1 MNIILEISQIEIKNI
16 MFLETKKNII
26 IDGNFTKLIYADN
39 NVSVNGIFITFPI
52 LASGM
57 DKLMNKNILTFQMST
72 GSNSSIVK
80 QVSDFENRLIEYYK
94 CEYGIQ
100 KKAAPTLM
108 NQLSTSRIKLYKETD
123 DVNNNKSH
131 PKVVLKISG
140 IWETVNEVGITY
152 KFLEMHTM

>member
-1 MNIILEISQIEIKNI
+1 MN
-16 MFLETKKNII
+16 
-26 IDGNFTKLIYADN
+26 
-39 NVSVNGIFITFPI
+39 
-52 LASGM
+52 
-57 DKLMNKNILTFQMST
+57 T
-72 GSNSSIVK
+72 GSNNSIVK

-108 NQLSTSRIKLYKETD
+108 NQLLTSKIKLYKETD
-123 DVNNNKSH
+123 DVNNHNSL

-140 IWETVNEVGITY
+140 IWETANEVGITY